1 MEDLALPESMVV
13 LYRYLS
19 VLLAGMVVSAPLVSM
34 VVSAPLVSMVVSAP
48 LDHHYY
54 SRWSGEA
61 PVVGR
66 SPGGR
71 AESGPSGN
79 HAAGTIR
86 NNIRSC

>member
-1 MEDLALPESMVV
+1 MEELALPESMVV

-19 VLLAGMVVSAPLVSM
+19 VLLAGM

-86 NNIRSC
+86 NREATTIRNIIRSC

>member
-19 VLLAGMVVSAPLVSM
+19 VLLAGM

-86 NNIRSC
+86 DRGAKTIRNNIRSC